1 MNLYEQIKAHRIA
14 AIKASDAAKGI
25 LTVLVG
31 EIERLVGKEEITDQK
46 VLAIIKK
53 LVASNTEVLQVTAV
67 GTKAN
72 VDAAFENS
80 VIEVYIPL
88 QLTEDQIAAIIV
100 ANDLNSL
107 KEVMA
112 FMKANYAGLYDGKAV
127 STLFTKGV
135 K

>member
-53 LVASNTEVLQVTAV
+53 LVAANTEVLQVTAV

-72 VDAAFENS
+72 VNAAFENS

>member
-1 MNLYEQIKAHRIA
+1 MNLYEQIKANRML
-14 AIKASDAAKGI
+14 AIKANAKAKGI

-46 VLAIIKK
+46 VVAIVKK
-53 LVASNTEVLQVTAV
+53 LIASNTEVMSLSTLGAGVYL
-67 GTKAN
+67 
-72 VDAAFENS
+72 DAEFEN
-80 VIEVYIPL
+80 IELEKYIPT
-88 QLTEDQIAAIIV
+88 QLTDDQIASIIV

>member
-112 FMKANYAGLYDGKAV
+112 FMKANCAGLYDGKAV